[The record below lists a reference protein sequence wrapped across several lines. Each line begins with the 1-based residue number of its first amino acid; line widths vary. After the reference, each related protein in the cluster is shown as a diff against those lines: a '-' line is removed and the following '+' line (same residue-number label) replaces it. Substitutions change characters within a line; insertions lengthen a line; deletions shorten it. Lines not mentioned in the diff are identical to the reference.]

1 MGHVMEGLK
10 WTLESG
16 TTLAFAKNGSVG
28 NATGRVECVLSSP
41 LSPLPAFYLASSEP
55 FLDES

>member
-1 MGHVMEGLK
+1 MGHIMEGLK

-28 NATGRVECVLSSP
+28 NATGRIECVPSLFTSSV
-41 LSPLPAFYLASSEP
+41 SSS
-55 FLDES
+55 DES